1 MKLCTEAAIVR
12 GSASGLGLA
21 LVPTCSLAGT
31 PAHRAHRANGANRA
45 HRAHR
50 DPSMRPE
57 VHEKNDAFTPSGPR
71 TLSPCLVLDL

>member
-1 MKLCTEAAIVR
+1 MKLCIEAAIVR
-12 GSASGLGLA
+12 GGASGLGQA

-31 PAHRAHRANGANRA
+31 PA

>member
-1 MKLCTEAAIVR
+1 MKHCTEAAIVR
-12 GSASGLGLA
+12 GGASGLGLS

-31 PAHRAHRANGANRA
+31 PAHHA
-45 HRAHR
+45 HRAHS